1 MNRRTIQTILFIF
14 FLFSYNLVKS
24 EEPKLKLVKVKEF
37 NSYEEYERW
46 KGKVKKPSRIIVDKG
61 IVKFCDEKGKVIRE
75 KKYRYMDEE
84 EWKKICEEYE
94 KTGKDIK
101 GIEVYSENVE
111 VLPNNRGLLLIK
123 GISYYEGGVSTYEIY
138 DEEGNLR
145 GQIDGRPNEVL
156 HPSPDGS
163 YFIGIQ
169 SAEGWVDNVLR
180 VYDGNGKIIYDDKVY
195 DFNGMAYNITFSTDS
210 KYAVITIIGEGEDND
225 GIIVYNRD
233 ENRTW
238 KLFNNKWS
246 IPYSG
251 VVVFSKGIIIP
262 TNKGVYRFSFD
273 GKQIWFFNEKTK
285 ANYEGEKKVGSI
297 SVLSVSPDGKD
308 IVGYAWPGIIYVIDT
323 EIGRLIRK
331 IELNIPIRYIPN
343 LGFLVNRINYIF
355 IGEGRKSTSRIYL
368 LDKQGR
374 VLWKKLENDLLVYAE
389 LTEDEELLIKD
400 KEKFYL
406 YKIQEER

>member
-94 KTGKDIK
+94 KTEKDIK

-111 VLPNNRGLLLIK
+111 VLPNDRGILLIK
-123 GISYYEGGVSTYEIY
+123 GTDYYGSFVLSYEIY

-145 GQIDGRPNEVL
+145 GQIDGRPDEVL

-233 ENRTW
+233 EDRTW

-251 VVVFSKGIIIP
+251 VVVFSKGIIVP

-273 GKQIWFFNEKTK
+273 GKQMWLNEETR

-297 SVLSVSPDGKD
+297 SVLSVSPDGED

>member
-1 MNRRTIQTILFIF
+1 MNRKTIQTILFIF

-61 IVKFCDEKGKVIRE
+61 IVRFCDEKGKVIRE

-84 EWKKICEEYE
+84 EWKKICGEYE
-94 KTGKDIK
+94 KNGKDIK
-101 GIEVYSENVE
+101 GIEVYSENVK
-111 VLPNNRGLLLIK
+111 VLPNDRGILLIK
-123 GISYYEGGVSTYEIY
+123 GTDYYGSFVLSYEIY

-163 YFIGIQ
+163 YFVGIQ

-238 KLFNNKWS
+238 KLFNKKWS

-262 TNKGVYRFSFD
+262 TNKWVYRFSFD

-308 IVGYAWPGIIYVIDT
+308 IVGYAWPGIVYVIDT